1 VLPSSQTPA
10 WKLLEETMKGHGVS
24 MPHHAIQTSS
34 LSIVRGLLIDS
45 DRVSLLSE
53 HQIYYDIKSQL
64 LEILSVEMSDTYR
77 PIGITMRKN
86 TQPSPVAKLFL
97 DKIREVARNFKHS
110 GKS

>member
-1 VLPSSQTPA
+1 MILPC
-10 WKLLEETMKGHGVS
+10 
-24 MPHHAIQTSS
+24 
-34 LSIVRGLLIDS
+34 DS

-64 LEILSVEMSDTYR
+64 LEILSIEMVDTYR

-97 DKIREVARNFKHS
+97 EQIRNVAKDFKHS
-110 GKS
+110 TKI